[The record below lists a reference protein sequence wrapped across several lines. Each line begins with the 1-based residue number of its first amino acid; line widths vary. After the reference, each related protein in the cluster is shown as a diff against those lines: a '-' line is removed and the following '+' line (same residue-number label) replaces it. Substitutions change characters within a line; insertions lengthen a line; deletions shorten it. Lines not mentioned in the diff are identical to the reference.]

1 MARTWREKAL
11 SVSRH
16 YGAGNDEAED
26 IAQDVML
33 RLWQMHDELEQYRSV
48 EALVSLMARHQVR
61 NHQRRKPSEALDE
74 AMIVTAHLIIYATGG
89 TTKSRR
95 DSHPTG
101 YRDHISQH
109 TIGKGTT
116 NIIRRNKTEESD
128 MIRYTK
134 AYIKDLLDKYMD
146 GTSTLEEEDILADY
160 FRGKDIPQEW
170 EDYRLLFQEI
180 EAMKPQTKI
189 SKRWIGW
196 SMAAAIV
203 AGILYVAVPR
213 QQTIHQQADPLMAQ
227 SDTIVQS
234 SEQAPIEL
242 APDTMPKQ
250 KEQVQPIQSKKRSIR
265 KLKPTM
271 HDYDKAYALMAQAEQ
286 EQRDIEV
293 QLEQAQQEII
303 EAHLAAYGFIPVKQE
318 DGTIV
323 YINEQTNDIA
333 YEE

>member
-1 MARTWREKAL
+1 
-11 SVSRH
+11 
-16 YGAGNDEAED
+16 
-26 IAQDVML
+26 
-33 RLWQMHDELEQYRSV
+33 
-48 EALVSLMARHQVR
+48 
-61 NHQRRKPSEALDE
+61 
-74 AMIVTAHLIIYATGG
+74 
-89 TTKSRR
+89 
-95 DSHPTG
+95 
-101 YRDHISQH
+101 
-109 TIGKGTT
+109 
-116 NIIRRNKTEESD
+116 

-134 AYIKDLLDKYMD
+134 TYIKDLLDKYMD
-146 GTSTLEEEDILADY
+146 GTSTLEEEDILANY
-160 FRGKDIPQEW
+160 FRRKDIPQEW

-180 EAMKPQTKI
+180 EAMKPQPKTN
-189 SKRWIGW
+189 KRWIGW
-196 SMAAAIV
+196 SVAAAIV
-203 AGILYVAVPR
+203 AGVLYVAVPS
-213 QQTIHQQADPLMAQ
+213 QQTIHQQADPLIAQ

-234 SEQAPIEL
+234 SENAPIEL

-250 KEQVQPIQSKKRSIR
+250 KEQVQPIQTKKRSIR

-286 EQRDIEV
+286 EQRDVEL

>member
-1 MARTWREKAL
+1 
-11 SVSRH
+11 
-16 YGAGNDEAED
+16 
-26 IAQDVML
+26 
-33 RLWQMHDELEQYRSV
+33 
-48 EALVSLMARHQVR
+48 
-61 NHQRRKPSEALDE
+61 
-74 AMIVTAHLIIYATGG
+74 
-89 TTKSRR
+89 
-95 DSHPTG
+95 
-101 YRDHISQH
+101 
-109 TIGKGTT
+109 
-116 NIIRRNKTEESD
+116 

-160 FRGKDIPQEW
+160 FRGKDIPLEW

-180 EAMKPQTKI
+180 EAMKPQPKTN
-189 SKRWIGW
+189 KRWIGW
-196 SMAAAIV
+196 SVAAAIV

-242 APDTMPKQ
+242 VPDTMPKQ
-250 KEQVQPIQSKKRSIR
+250 KEQVLPIQTKKRSIR

-271 HDYDKAYALMAQAEQ
+271 HDYEKAYVLMAQAEQ
-286 EQRDIEV
+286 EQRDVEL
-293 QLEQAQQEII
+293 QLEQVQQEII

-318 DGTIV
+318 DGTII

>member
-1 MARTWREKAL
+1 
-11 SVSRH
+11 
-16 YGAGNDEAED
+16 
-26 IAQDVML
+26 
-33 RLWQMHDELEQYRSV
+33 
-48 EALVSLMARHQVR
+48 
-61 NHQRRKPSEALDE
+61 
-74 AMIVTAHLIIYATGG
+74 
-89 TTKSRR
+89 
-95 DSHPTG
+95 
-101 YRDHISQH
+101 
-109 TIGKGTT
+109 
-116 NIIRRNKTEESD
+116 

-160 FRGKDIPQEW
+160 FRGKNIPQEL

-196 SMAAAIV
+196 SVAAAIV

-234 SEQAPIEL
+234 SEQVPLEI

-250 KEQVQPIQSKKRSIR
+250 KEEILPIQTKKRSIR

-271 HDYDKAYALMAQAEQ
+271 YDYDKAYALMAQAEQ
-286 EQRDIEV
+286 EQRDVEL
-293 QLEQAQQEII
+293 QLEQVQQEII

-318 DGTIV
+318 DGTII

>member
-1 MARTWREKAL
+1 
-11 SVSRH
+11 
-16 YGAGNDEAED
+16 
-26 IAQDVML
+26 
-33 RLWQMHDELEQYRSV
+33 
-48 EALVSLMARHQVR
+48 
-61 NHQRRKPSEALDE
+61 
-74 AMIVTAHLIIYATGG
+74 
-89 TTKSRR
+89 
-95 DSHPTG
+95 
-101 YRDHISQH
+101 
-109 TIGKGTT
+109 
-116 NIIRRNKTEESD
+116 

-146 GTSTLEEEDILADY
+146 GTSTLEEEDILANY

-170 EDYRLLFQEI
+170 EDYRQLFQEI
-180 EAMKPQTKI
+180 EAMKPQPKT

-196 SMAAAIV
+196 SVAAAIV

-250 KEQVQPIQSKKRSIR
+250 KEQVLPIQTKKRSIR
-265 KLKPTM
+265 KQKPTI
-271 HDYDKAYALMAQAEQ
+271 HDYDKAYALMAQVEQ
-286 EQRDIEV
+286 EQREV
-293 QLEQAQQEII
+293 EQQMAQCQQEII
-303 EAHLAAYGFIPVKQE
+303 EAQLAAYGFIPVKQE

-323 YINEQTNDIA
+323 YINEQINDIA

>member
-1 MARTWREKAL
+1 MT
-11 SVSRH
+11 
-16 YGAGNDEAED
+16 
-26 IAQDVML
+26 
-33 RLWQMHDELEQYRSV
+33 
-48 EALVSLMARHQVR
+48 
-61 NHQRRKPSEALDE
+61 
-74 AMIVTAHLIIYATGG
+74 
-89 TTKSRR
+89 
-95 DSHPTG
+95 
-101 YRDHISQH
+101 
-109 TIGKGTT
+109 
-116 NIIRRNKTEESD
+116 
-128 MIRYTK
+128 RYTK

-146 GTSTLEEEDILADY
+146 GTSTLEEEDILANY

-180 EAMKPQTKI
+180 EAMKPQPK
-189 SKRWIGW
+189 SNKRWIGW
-196 SMAAAIV
+196 SVAAAIV
-203 AGILYVAVPR
+203 VGILYVAVPR

-250 KEQVQPIQSKKRSIR
+250 KEQVLPIQTKKRSIR

-286 EQRDIEV
+286 EQRDVEL

>member
-1 MARTWREKAL
+1 
-11 SVSRH
+11 
-16 YGAGNDEAED
+16 
-26 IAQDVML
+26 
-33 RLWQMHDELEQYRSV
+33 
-48 EALVSLMARHQVR
+48 
-61 NHQRRKPSEALDE
+61 
-74 AMIVTAHLIIYATGG
+74 
-89 TTKSRR
+89 
-95 DSHPTG
+95 
-101 YRDHISQH
+101 
-109 TIGKGTT
+109 
-116 NIIRRNKTEESD
+116 

-271 HDYDKAYALMAQAEQ
+271 HDYDKAEQ
-286 EQRDIEV
+286 KDIEL

-303 EAHLAAYGFIPVKQE
+303 KAHLAAYGFIPVKQE

>member
-1 MARTWREKAL
+1 
-11 SVSRH
+11 
-16 YGAGNDEAED
+16 
-26 IAQDVML
+26 
-33 RLWQMHDELEQYRSV
+33 
-48 EALVSLMARHQVR
+48 
-61 NHQRRKPSEALDE
+61 
-74 AMIVTAHLIIYATGG
+74 MIH
-89 TTKSRR
+89 
-95 DSHPTG
+95 
-101 YRDHISQH
+101 
-109 TIGKGTT
+109 
-116 NIIRRNKTEESD
+116 
-128 MIRYTK
+128 YTK

-196 SMAAAIV
+196 SVAAAIV

-227 SDTIVQS
+227 ADTIVQS

-271 HDYDKAYALMAQAEQ
+271 HDYDKAYALMAQTEQ
-286 EQRDIEV
+286 EDVEL
-293 QLEQAQQEII
+293 QLEQAQQVII

-323 YINEQTNDIA
+323 YINEQINDIA

>member
-1 MARTWREKAL
+1 
-11 SVSRH
+11 
-16 YGAGNDEAED
+16 
-26 IAQDVML
+26 
-33 RLWQMHDELEQYRSV
+33 
-48 EALVSLMARHQVR
+48 
-61 NHQRRKPSEALDE
+61 
-74 AMIVTAHLIIYATGG
+74 
-89 TTKSRR
+89 
-95 DSHPTG
+95 
-101 YRDHISQH
+101 
-109 TIGKGTT
+109 
-116 NIIRRNKTEESD
+116 

-180 EAMKPQTKI
+180 EAMKPQPKT

-196 SMAAAIV
+196 SVAAAIV

-286 EQRDIEV
+286 EQRDVEL
-293 QLEQAQQEII
+293 QLEQVQQEII

>member
-1 MARTWREKAL
+1 
-11 SVSRH
+11 
-16 YGAGNDEAED
+16 
-26 IAQDVML
+26 
-33 RLWQMHDELEQYRSV
+33 
-48 EALVSLMARHQVR
+48 
-61 NHQRRKPSEALDE
+61 
-74 AMIVTAHLIIYATGG
+74 
-89 TTKSRR
+89 
-95 DSHPTG
+95 
-101 YRDHISQH
+101 
-109 TIGKGTT
+109 
-116 NIIRRNKTEESD
+116 

-146 GTSTLEEEDILADY
+146 GTSTLEEEDILANY

-170 EDYRLLFQEI
+170 EDYRQLFQEI
-180 EAMKPQTKI
+180 EAMKPQPKT

-196 SMAAAIV
+196 SVAAAIV

-250 KEQVQPIQSKKRSIR
+250 KEQVLPIQTKKRSIR
-265 KLKPTM
+265 KLKPTI
-271 HDYDKAYALMAQAEQ
+271 HDYDKAYALMAQVEQ
-286 EQRDIEV
+286 EQREV
-293 QLEQAQQEII
+293 EQQMAQCQQEII
-303 EAHLAAYGFIPVKQE
+303 EAQLAAYGFIPVKQE

-323 YINEQTNDIA
+323 YINEQINDIA

>member
-1 MARTWREKAL
+1 
-11 SVSRH
+11 
-16 YGAGNDEAED
+16 
-26 IAQDVML
+26 
-33 RLWQMHDELEQYRSV
+33 
-48 EALVSLMARHQVR
+48 
-61 NHQRRKPSEALDE
+61 
-74 AMIVTAHLIIYATGG
+74 
-89 TTKSRR
+89 
-95 DSHPTG
+95 
-101 YRDHISQH
+101 
-109 TIGKGTT
+109 
-116 NIIRRNKTEESD
+116 

-180 EAMKPQTKI
+180 EAMKPQPKTN
-189 SKRWIGW
+189 KRWIGW
-196 SMAAAIV
+196 SVAAAIV

-213 QQTIHQQADPLMAQ
+213 QQTIQQTESLMAQ

-234 SEQAPIEL
+234 SEQAPIES

-271 HDYDKAYALMAQAEQ
+271 HDYRKLKPTMHDYDKAYALMAQAEQ
-286 EQRDIEV
+286 EQRDVER

-303 EAHLAAYGFIPVKQE
+303 EAQLAAYGFIPVKQE

-323 YINEQTNDIA
+323 YINEQINDIA

>member
-1 MARTWREKAL
+1 
-11 SVSRH
+11 
-16 YGAGNDEAED
+16 
-26 IAQDVML
+26 
-33 RLWQMHDELEQYRSV
+33 
-48 EALVSLMARHQVR
+48 
-61 NHQRRKPSEALDE
+61 
-74 AMIVTAHLIIYATGG
+74 
-89 TTKSRR
+89 
-95 DSHPTG
+95 
-101 YRDHISQH
+101 
-109 TIGKGTT
+109 
-116 NIIRRNKTEESD
+116 

-134 AYIKDLLDKYMD
+134 TYIKDLLDKYMD

-160 FRGKDIPQEW
+160 FRGKNIPQEW

-180 EAMKPQTKI
+180 EAMKPQPKT

-196 SMAAAIV
+196 SVVAAIV

-242 APDTMPKQ
+242 TQDTMPKQ
-250 KEQVQPIQSKKRSIR
+250 KEQVLPIQTKKRSIR

-286 EQRDIEV
+286 EQRDVEL
-293 QLEQAQQEII
+293 QLEQTRQEII

-323 YINEQTNDIA
+323 YIYEQTNDIA

>member
-1 MARTWREKAL
+1 MT
-11 SVSRH
+11 
-16 YGAGNDEAED
+16 
-26 IAQDVML
+26 
-33 RLWQMHDELEQYRSV
+33 
-48 EALVSLMARHQVR
+48 
-61 NHQRRKPSEALDE
+61 
-74 AMIVTAHLIIYATGG
+74 
-89 TTKSRR
+89 
-95 DSHPTG
+95 
-101 YRDHISQH
+101 
-109 TIGKGTT
+109 
-116 NIIRRNKTEESD
+116 
-128 MIRYTK
+128 RYTK

-160 FRGKDIPQEW
+160 FRGKNIPQEW

-180 EAMKPQTKI
+180 EAMKPQPNT

-196 SMAAAIV
+196 SVAAAIV

-213 QQTIHQQADPLMAQ
+213 QQTIQQTDPLMAQ

-234 SEQAPIEL
+234 SEQAPIES
-242 APDTMPKQ
+242 APDTMSKQ

-271 HDYDKAYALMAQAEQ
+271 HDYDKAYVLMAQAEQ
-286 EQRDIEV
+286 EQRDVER

-303 EAHLAAYGFIPVKQE
+303 EAQLAAYGFIPVKQE

-323 YINEQTNDIA
+323 YTNEQTNYIA

>member
-1 MARTWREKAL
+1 
-11 SVSRH
+11 
-16 YGAGNDEAED
+16 
-26 IAQDVML
+26 
-33 RLWQMHDELEQYRSV
+33 
-48 EALVSLMARHQVR
+48 
-61 NHQRRKPSEALDE
+61 
-74 AMIVTAHLIIYATGG
+74 
-89 TTKSRR
+89 
-95 DSHPTG
+95 
-101 YRDHISQH
+101 
-109 TIGKGTT
+109 
-116 NIIRRNKTEESD
+116 

-146 GTSTLEEEDILADY
+146 GTTSLEEEDILASY
-160 FRGKDIPQEW
+160 FRGNDIPQEW

-180 EAMKPQTKI
+180 EAMKPQPK
-189 SKRWIGW
+189 SNKRWIGW
-196 SMAAAIV
+196 SVAAAIV
-203 AGILYVAVPR
+203 VGILYVAVPR

>member
-1 MARTWREKAL
+1 MT
-11 SVSRH
+11 
-16 YGAGNDEAED
+16 
-26 IAQDVML
+26 
-33 RLWQMHDELEQYRSV
+33 
-48 EALVSLMARHQVR
+48 
-61 NHQRRKPSEALDE
+61 
-74 AMIVTAHLIIYATGG
+74 
-89 TTKSRR
+89 
-95 DSHPTG
+95 
-101 YRDHISQH
+101 
-109 TIGKGTT
+109 
-116 NIIRRNKTEESD
+116 
-128 MIRYTK
+128 RYTK

-160 FRGKDIPQEW
+160 FRGKNIPQEW

-196 SMAAAIV
+196 SVAAAVI

-213 QQTIHQQADPLMAQ
+213 QQTIHQQADPLIAQ
-227 SDTIVQS
+227 ADTIVQS

-250 KEQVQPIQSKKRSIR
+250 KEQVQPIQTKKRSIR
-265 KLKPTM
+265 KLAPTI
-271 HDYDKAYALMAQAEQ
+271 HDIDKAYALMAQVEQ
-286 EQRDIEV
+286 EQREV
-293 QLEQAQQEII
+293 EQQMAQCQQEII
-303 EAHLAAYGFIPVKQE
+303 EAQLAAYGFIPVKQE

>member
-1 MARTWREKAL
+1 
-11 SVSRH
+11 
-16 YGAGNDEAED
+16 
-26 IAQDVML
+26 
-33 RLWQMHDELEQYRSV
+33 
-48 EALVSLMARHQVR
+48 
-61 NHQRRKPSEALDE
+61 
-74 AMIVTAHLIIYATGG
+74 
-89 TTKSRR
+89 
-95 DSHPTG
+95 
-101 YRDHISQH
+101 
-109 TIGKGTT
+109 
-116 NIIRRNKTEESD
+116 

-160 FRGKDIPQEW
+160 FRGKNIPQEW

-180 EAMKPQTKI
+180 EAMKPQPKT

-196 SMAAAIV
+196 SVAAAIV

-286 EQRDIEV
+286 EQRDIEL

>member
-1 MARTWREKAL
+1 
-11 SVSRH
+11 
-16 YGAGNDEAED
+16 
-26 IAQDVML
+26 
-33 RLWQMHDELEQYRSV
+33 
-48 EALVSLMARHQVR
+48 
-61 NHQRRKPSEALDE
+61 
-74 AMIVTAHLIIYATGG
+74 
-89 TTKSRR
+89 
-95 DSHPTG
+95 
-101 YRDHISQH
+101 
-109 TIGKGTT
+109 
-116 NIIRRNKTEESD
+116 

-134 AYIKDLLDKYMD
+134 TYIKDLLDKYMD

-160 FRGKDIPQEW
+160 FRGKNIPQEW
-170 EDYRLLFQEI
+170 EGYRLLFQEI

-196 SMAAAIV
+196 SVAAAIV

-234 SEQAPIEL
+234 SEQAPIES

-271 HDYDKAYALMAQAEQ
+271 HDYDKAYALMAQTEQ
-286 EQRDIEV
+286 EDVEL

-303 EAHLAAYGFIPVKQE
+303 EAQLAAYGFIPVKQE

-323 YINEQTNDIA
+323 YINEQINDIA

>member
-1 MARTWREKAL
+1 
-11 SVSRH
+11 
-16 YGAGNDEAED
+16 
-26 IAQDVML
+26 
-33 RLWQMHDELEQYRSV
+33 
-48 EALVSLMARHQVR
+48 
-61 NHQRRKPSEALDE
+61 
-74 AMIVTAHLIIYATGG
+74 
-89 TTKSRR
+89 
-95 DSHPTG
+95 
-101 YRDHISQH
+101 
-109 TIGKGTT
+109 
-116 NIIRRNKTEESD
+116 

-160 FRGKDIPQEW
+160 FRGKDIPQEL

-180 EAMKPQTKI
+180 EAMKPQPKTN
-189 SKRWIGW
+189 KRWIGW
-196 SMAAAIV
+196 SVAAAIV
-203 AGILYVAVPR
+203 AGILYVAFPR
-213 QQTIHQQADPLMAQ
+213 QQTIHQQTNPLMAQ

-250 KEQVQPIQSKKRSIR
+250 KEQVLPIQTKKRSIR

-286 EQRDIEV
+286 EQRDVEL

-303 EAHLAAYGFIPVKQE
+303 EAQLAAYGFIPVKQE

>member
-1 MARTWREKAL
+1 
-11 SVSRH
+11 
-16 YGAGNDEAED
+16 
-26 IAQDVML
+26 
-33 RLWQMHDELEQYRSV
+33 
-48 EALVSLMARHQVR
+48 
-61 NHQRRKPSEALDE
+61 
-74 AMIVTAHLIIYATGG
+74 
-89 TTKSRR
+89 
-95 DSHPTG
+95 
-101 YRDHISQH
+101 
-109 TIGKGTT
+109 
-116 NIIRRNKTEESD
+116 

-134 AYIKDLLDKYMD
+134 TYIKDLLDKYMD
-146 GTSTLEEEDILADY
+146 GTSTLEEEDILANY

-170 EDYRLLFQEI
+170 EYYRLLFQEI
-180 EAMKPQTKI
+180 EAMKPQPKT

-196 SMAAAIV
+196 SVAAAIV
-203 AGILYVAVPR
+203 VGILYLAIPR
-213 QQTIHQQADPLMAQ
+213 QQNIQQQADSQIAQ

-250 KEQVQPIQSKKRSIR
+250 KEQVLPIQTKKRSIR

-271 HDYDKAYALMAQAEQ
+271 HDYDKAYALMAQTEQ
-286 EQRDIEV
+286 EDVEL

-323 YINEQTNDIA
+323 YINEQINDIA

>member
-1 MARTWREKAL
+1 
-11 SVSRH
+11 
-16 YGAGNDEAED
+16 
-26 IAQDVML
+26 
-33 RLWQMHDELEQYRSV
+33 
-48 EALVSLMARHQVR
+48 
-61 NHQRRKPSEALDE
+61 
-74 AMIVTAHLIIYATGG
+74 
-89 TTKSRR
+89 
-95 DSHPTG
+95 
-101 YRDHISQH
+101 
-109 TIGKGTT
+109 
-116 NIIRRNKTEESD
+116 

-134 AYIKDLLDKYMD
+134 TYIKDLLDKYMD

-160 FRGKDIPQEW
+160 FRGKDIPLEW

-180 EAMKPQTKI
+180 EAMKPQPK
-189 SKRWIGW
+189 SNKRWIGW
-196 SMAAAIV
+196 SVAAAIV

-286 EQRDIEV
+286 EQRDIEL

>member
-1 MARTWREKAL
+1 
-11 SVSRH
+11 
-16 YGAGNDEAED
+16 
-26 IAQDVML
+26 
-33 RLWQMHDELEQYRSV
+33 
-48 EALVSLMARHQVR
+48 
-61 NHQRRKPSEALDE
+61 
-74 AMIVTAHLIIYATGG
+74 MIH
-89 TTKSRR
+89 
-95 DSHPTG
+95 
-101 YRDHISQH
+101 
-109 TIGKGTT
+109 
-116 NIIRRNKTEESD
+116 
-128 MIRYTK
+128 YTK

-160 FRGKDIPQEW
+160 FRGKDIPLEW

-180 EAMKPQTKI
+180 EAMKPQPNT
-189 SKRWIGW
+189 SKRWIWW
-196 SMAAAIV
+196 SVAAAIV
-203 AGILYVAVPR
+203 AGILYVTVPR
-213 QQTIHQQADPLMAQ
+213 QQTIHQQTNPLMAQ
-227 SDTIVQS
+227 LDTIVQS

-242 APDTMPKQ
+242 VPDTMPKQ
-250 KEQVQPIQSKKRSIR
+250 KEQVLPIQTKKRSIR

-286 EQRDIEV
+286 EQRDVEL

>member
-1 MARTWREKAL
+1 
-11 SVSRH
+11 
-16 YGAGNDEAED
+16 
-26 IAQDVML
+26 
-33 RLWQMHDELEQYRSV
+33 
-48 EALVSLMARHQVR
+48 
-61 NHQRRKPSEALDE
+61 
-74 AMIVTAHLIIYATGG
+74 
-89 TTKSRR
+89 
-95 DSHPTG
+95 
-101 YRDHISQH
+101 
-109 TIGKGTT
+109 
-116 NIIRRNKTEESD
+116 

-146 GTSTLEEEDILADY
+146 GTSTLEEEDILANY

-170 EDYRLLFQEI
+170 EDYRQLFQEI
-180 EAMKPQTKI
+180 EAMKPQPKTN
-189 SKRWIGW
+189 KRWIGW
-196 SMAAAIV
+196 SVAAAIV

-250 KEQVQPIQSKKRSIR
+250 KEQVLPIQTKKRSIR

-286 EQRDIEV
+286 EQRDVEL

-303 EAHLAAYGFIPVKQE
+303 EAQLAAYGFIPVKQE

-323 YINEQTNDIA
+323 YINEQINDIA

>member
-1 MARTWREKAL
+1 
-11 SVSRH
+11 
-16 YGAGNDEAED
+16 
-26 IAQDVML
+26 
-33 RLWQMHDELEQYRSV
+33 
-48 EALVSLMARHQVR
+48 
-61 NHQRRKPSEALDE
+61 
-74 AMIVTAHLIIYATGG
+74 
-89 TTKSRR
+89 
-95 DSHPTG
+95 
-101 YRDHISQH
+101 
-109 TIGKGTT
+109 
-116 NIIRRNKTEESD
+116 

-146 GTSTLEEEDILADY
+146 GTSTLEEEDILANY

-180 EAMKPQTKI
+180 EAMKPQPKTN
-189 SKRWIGW
+189 KRWIGW
-196 SMAAAIV
+196 SVAAAIV
-203 AGILYVAVPR
+203 TGVLYVAVPS
-213 QQTIHQQADPLMAQ
+213 QQTIHQEADPLIAQ

-242 APDTMPKQ
+242 VPDTMPKQ
-250 KEQVQPIQSKKRSIR
+250 KEQVLPIQTKKRSIR

-271 HDYDKAYALMAQAEQ
+271 HDYDKAYALMAQTEQ
-286 EQRDIEV
+286 EDIEL

>member
-1 MARTWREKAL
+1 
-11 SVSRH
+11 
-16 YGAGNDEAED
+16 
-26 IAQDVML
+26 
-33 RLWQMHDELEQYRSV
+33 
-48 EALVSLMARHQVR
+48 
-61 NHQRRKPSEALDE
+61 
-74 AMIVTAHLIIYATGG
+74 
-89 TTKSRR
+89 
-95 DSHPTG
+95 
-101 YRDHISQH
+101 
-109 TIGKGTT
+109 
-116 NIIRRNKTEESD
+116 

-134 AYIKDLLDKYMD
+134 AYIKGLLDKYMD
-146 GTSTLEEEDILADY
+146 GTSTLEEEHILADY
-160 FRGKDIPQEW
+160 FRGNDIPQEW
-170 EDYRLLFQEI
+170 EDYRLLFWEI

-196 SMAAAIV
+196 SVAAAIV
-203 AGILYVAVPR
+203 AGILYIAVPR

-250 KEQVQPIQSKKRSIR
+250 KEQVLPIQTKKRSIR

-286 EQRDIEV
+286 EQRDVEL
-293 QLEQAQQEII
+293 QLEQAQQVII
-303 EAHLAAYGFIPVKQE
+303 EAQLAAYGFIPVKQE

-323 YINEQTNDIA
+323 YINEQINDIA

>member
-1 MARTWREKAL
+1 
-11 SVSRH
+11 
-16 YGAGNDEAED
+16 
-26 IAQDVML
+26 
-33 RLWQMHDELEQYRSV
+33 
-48 EALVSLMARHQVR
+48 
-61 NHQRRKPSEALDE
+61 
-74 AMIVTAHLIIYATGG
+74 MIH
-89 TTKSRR
+89 
-95 DSHPTG
+95 
-101 YRDHISQH
+101 
-109 TIGKGTT
+109 
-116 NIIRRNKTEESD
+116 
-128 MIRYTK
+128 YTK

-160 FRGKDIPQEW
+160 FRGKNIPQEW

-196 SMAAAIV
+196 SVAAAIV

-234 SEQAPIEL
+234 SEQAPIES

-271 HDYDKAYALMAQAEQ
+271 HDYDKAYALMAQTEQ
-286 EQRDIEV
+286 EDVEL

-323 YINEQTNDIA
+323 YINEQINDIA

>member
-1 MARTWREKAL
+1 
-11 SVSRH
+11 
-16 YGAGNDEAED
+16 
-26 IAQDVML
+26 
-33 RLWQMHDELEQYRSV
+33 
-48 EALVSLMARHQVR
+48 
-61 NHQRRKPSEALDE
+61 
-74 AMIVTAHLIIYATGG
+74 
-89 TTKSRR
+89 
-95 DSHPTG
+95 
-101 YRDHISQH
+101 
-109 TIGKGTT
+109 
-116 NIIRRNKTEESD
+116 

-180 EAMKPQTKI
+180 EAMKPQPKT

-196 SMAAAIV
+196 SVAAAIV

-271 HDYDKAYALMAQAEQ
+271 YDYDKAYALMAQAEQ